1 MKMLP
6 QNHFAIAALV
16 ITPITLIYFPEKGVA
31 GAGLWALVGG
41 LVSATIDLDVIALVR
56 LKSKDEDRL
65 KPFKDPRDIFRKFD
79 LFMDTIYETGV
90 LAIAMKTH
98 LIFSAIITILFY
110 LSWSSYFIP
119 VMLGVGSHLISDIP
133 NIRRILQ

>member
-1 MKMLP
+1 MLP
-6 QNHFAIAALV
+6 QKHFAIAALV
-16 ITPITLIYFPEKGVA
+16 ITPIAVIYFPEKSVA
-31 GAGLWALVGG
+31 GAGLWVLVGS
-41 LVSATIDLDVIALVR
+41 LMSAIIDLDIIALVK

-65 KPFKDPRDIFRKFD
+65 KPFTDPRAVFRKFD

-98 LIFSAIITILFY
+98 FIFSAIITILFY
-110 LSWSSYFIP
+110 LSWRSYFIP
-119 VMLGVGSHLISDIP
+119 VALGVGSHLISDIP